1 MKIHIGKIIS
11 KTLAAHGMN
20 KSEFARRINKTRQNI
35 DDILLRESL
44 DTNLMLTICN
54 VLQHDFFQYYA
65 GQLKFNKASS
75 LNKDLSEIKADLEL
89 QQENEDLKK
98 EVAYLKEI
106 NDLLKE
112 KIKKK

>member
-11 KTLAAHGMN
+11 KTLAERGMN
-20 KSEFARRINKTRQNI
+20 KSEFARRINKTRQNV

-44 DTNLMLTICN
+44 DTNLMLSVSN
-54 VLQHDFFQYYA
+54 VLEHDLFQYYA
-65 GQLKFNKASS
+65 GQLKFKKNSS
-75 LNKDLSEIKADLEL
+75 ISKDLSGIKVNLEL

-106 NDLLKE
+106 TDLLKE
-112 KIKKK
+112 KSKKK